1 LTQSLRHQGNNQ
13 INCPNSGE
21 DHKILEPFELL
32 LIVLIAFITAC
43 ISGVT
48 GVAGGLLPAI
58 FLTPI
63 VGITTIMPVLGVML
77 TIGSFS
83 RSWVNRV
90 DFHSEVF
97 FRIALPAL
105 PMVVVGGLTYAQ
117 LEANAIALLL
127 GSVVLISIPL
137 RRWAKSKSVK
147 TSPLTLS
154 CIGGVFGFL
163 AGSAVGPGMLL
174 IPFMLGYGLSRTSFV
189 ATMAVIATLT
199 NATRVVTYGSVG
211 LMTQEIILVGLLA
224 GAATLPGNIIGR
236 RFLRGM
242 NNNSHSILVD
252 IMTVIGGINFI
263 WIGLS

>member
-1 LTQSLRHQGNNQ
+1 M
-13 INCPNSGE
+13 
-21 DHKILEPFELL
+21 EPFELL

>member
-1 LTQSLRHQGNNQ
+1 M
-13 INCPNSGE
+13 
-21 DHKILEPFELL
+21 EPFELL

-97 FRIALPAL
+97 FRITLPAL

-127 GSVVLISIPL
+127 GSVVLMSIPL

>member
-1 LTQSLRHQGNNQ
+1 
-13 INCPNSGE
+13 
-21 DHKILEPFELL
+21 LEPFELL

>member
-1 LTQSLRHQGNNQ
+1 M
-13 INCPNSGE
+13 
-21 DHKILEPFELL
+21 EPFELL
-32 LIVLIAFITAC
+32 LIVLIAFITSC

>member
-1 LTQSLRHQGNNQ
+1 M
-13 INCPNSGE
+13 
-21 DHKILEPFELL
+21 EPFELL

-97 FRIALPAL
+97 FRITLPAL

>member
-1 LTQSLRHQGNNQ
+1 MELF
-13 INCPNSGE
+13 
-21 DHKILEPFELL
+21 DLL
-32 LIVLIAFITAC
+32 LIVLIAFVTAC
-43 ISGVT
+43 VSGVT

-63 VGITTIMPVLGVML
+63 IGITTIMPVLGIML
-77 TIGSFS
+77 AIGSFS
-83 RSWVNRV
+83 RSWVNRG

-97 FRIALPAL
+97 FRITLPAL
-105 PMVVVGGLTYAQ
+105 PMVVVGSLVYAQ

-127 GSVVLISIPL
+127 GGVVLVSIPL
-137 RRWAKSKSVK
+137 RKWAQSKSLK
-147 TSPLTLS
+147 TSPVTLS
-154 CIGGVFGFL
+154 FIGGIFGFL

-199 NATRVVTYGSVG
+199 NVTRVATYGSIG
-211 LMTQEIILVGLLA
+211 LMTQEIVLMGLLA

-242 NNNSHSILVD
+242 SNNSHGVLVD
-252 IMTVIGGINFI
+252 IMTVMGGINFI

>member
-1 LTQSLRHQGNNQ
+1 M
-13 INCPNSGE
+13 
-21 DHKILEPFELL
+21 
-32 LIVLIAFITAC
+32 LIAFITAC

>member
-1 LTQSLRHQGNNQ
+1 M
-13 INCPNSGE
+13 
-21 DHKILEPFELL
+21 
-32 LIVLIAFITAC
+32 LIAFITAC

-83 RSWVNRV
+83 RSWVNRG

>member
-1 LTQSLRHQGNNQ
+1 
-13 INCPNSGE
+13 
-21 DHKILEPFELL
+21 LEPFELI

-97 FRIALPAL
+97 FRITLPAL

>member
-1 LTQSLRHQGNNQ
+1 M
-13 INCPNSGE
+13 
-21 DHKILEPFELL
+21 EPFELL

-83 RSWVNRV
+83 RSWVNRG

>member
-1 LTQSLRHQGNNQ
+1 M
-13 INCPNSGE
+13 
-21 DHKILEPFELL
+21 
-32 LIVLIAFITAC
+32 LIAFITAC

-97 FRIALPAL
+97 FRITLPAL

-127 GSVVLISIPL
+127 GSVVLMSIPL

>member
-1 LTQSLRHQGNNQ
+1 MELF
-13 INCPNSGE
+13 
-21 DHKILEPFELL
+21 DLL
-32 LIVLIAFITAC
+32 LIVLIAFVTAC
-43 ISGVT
+43 VSGVT

-63 VGITTIMPVLGVML
+63 IGITTIMPVLGIML
-77 TIGSFS
+77 AIGSFS
-83 RSWVNRV
+83 RSWVNRG

-97 FRIALPAL
+97 FRITLPAL
-105 PMVVVGGLTYAQ
+105 PMVVVGSLVYAQ

-127 GSVVLISIPL
+127 GSVVIVSIPF
-137 RRWAKSKSVK
+137 RKWAQSKSLK
-147 TSPLTLS
+147 TSPVALS
-154 CIGGVFGFL
+154 FIGAIFGFL

-199 NATRVVTYGSVG
+199 NVTRVATYGSIG
-211 LMTQEIILVGLLA
+211 LMTQEIILIGLLA

-242 NNNSHSILVD
+242 SNNSHGVLVD
-252 IMTVIGGINFI
+252 IMTVMGGINFI

>member
-1 LTQSLRHQGNNQ
+1 M
-13 INCPNSGE
+13 
-21 DHKILEPFELL
+21 
-32 LIVLIAFITAC
+32 LIAFITAC

-63 VGITTIMPVLGVML
+63 VGITTIMPILGVML

-97 FRIALPAL
+97 FRITLPAL

-127 GSVVLISIPL
+127 SSVVLISIPL

-224 GAATLPGNIIGR
+224 GVATLPGNIIGR

-242 NNNSHSILVD
+242 NNNSHGILVD

>member
-1 LTQSLRHQGNNQ
+1 
-13 INCPNSGE
+13 
-21 DHKILEPFELL
+21 LEPFELL

-97 FRIALPAL
+97 FRITLPAL
-105 PMVVVGGLTYAQ
+105 PMVVVGELTYAQ

-236 RFLRGM
+236 RFSRGM
-242 NNNSHSILVD
+242 NNNSHGILVD
-252 IMTVIGGINFI
+252 LMTVIGGINFI
-263 WIGLS
+263 WIGLSLPTFQ

>member
-1 LTQSLRHQGNNQ
+1 M
-13 INCPNSGE
+13 
-21 DHKILEPFELL
+21 EPFELL

-97 FRIALPAL
+97 FRITLPAL

-147 TSPLTLS
+147 TSPLSLS

>member
-1 LTQSLRHQGNNQ
+1 
-13 INCPNSGE
+13 
-21 DHKILEPFELL
+21 LEPFELL

-97 FRIALPAL
+97 FRITLPAL

-242 NNNSHSILVD
+242 NNNSHGILVD
-252 IMTVIGGINFI
+252 IMTVIGGVNFI

>member
-1 LTQSLRHQGNNQ
+1 
-13 INCPNSGE
+13 
-21 DHKILEPFELL
+21 
-32 LIVLIAFITAC
+32 
-43 ISGVT
+43 
-48 GVAGGLLPAI
+48 
-58 FLTPI
+58 
-63 VGITTIMPVLGVML
+63 
-77 TIGSFS
+77 
-83 RSWVNRV
+83 
-90 DFHSEVF
+90 
-97 FRIALPAL
+97 
-105 PMVVVGGLTYAQ
+105 MVVVGGLTYAQ

-137 RRWAKSKSVK
+137 RRWAKSKSVR

-242 NNNSHSILVD
+242 NNNSHGILVD

>member
-1 LTQSLRHQGNNQ
+1 M
-13 INCPNSGE
+13 
-21 DHKILEPFELL
+21 EPFELL

-97 FRIALPAL
+97 FRITLPAL

-137 RRWAKSKSVK
+137 RRWAKSKSVR

-211 LMTQEIILVGLLA
+211 LMTQEIILIGLLA